1 MTAATLAHLP
11 LQVGGVALAQAGRA
25 ALWVIARY
33 MRSPLTNSAIAWDRT
48 RSSASTC
55 AESRPEVVAGG
66 ATYRLSVQLGELTS
80 QTDAPFLLY

>member
-33 MRSPLTNSAIAWDRT
+33 MRSPLTNSAIAALVVTTAMAGSNALFGQRLEHPSPLFT
-48 RSSASTC
+48 PAIESAAGTSS
-55 AESRPEVVAGG
+55 R
-66 ATYRLSVQLGELTS
+66 
-80 QTDAPFLLY
+80 

>member
-33 MRSPLTNSAIAWDRT
+33 MRSPLTNSAIAALVVTTAMAGSNALFGQRLEHPSPLFT
-48 RSSASTC
+48 PAIESAAGPTSS
-55 AESRPEVVAGG
+55 R
-66 ATYRLSVQLGELTS
+66 
-80 QTDAPFLLY
+80 